1 MLCFGRLASL
11 TAEKQIFFVLH
22 FQDGAFVEVTARN
35 HFSVAMSSEL
45 AVTSSSW
52 CCLSAGGNLVC
63 FLCSLGC
70 TFGFKILEEK
80 KTQGHQLVRVS
91 SRLS

>member
-1 MLCFGRLASL
+1 MLCFGRRASL

-35 HFSVAMSSEL
+35 HFSVAISSEL
-45 AVTSSSW
+45 AATSSSW
-52 CCLSAGGNLVC
+52 WWLSAGGNLVC

-70 TFGFKILEEK
+70 TSGFKVLEK
-80 KTQGHQLVRVS
+80 RRKNPRAPVG
-91 SRLS
+91 